1 MCVYVQF
8 RDTLVT
14 FICTYIQIIC
24 MLYACFSAKIFLS
37 SAFHLCKGCYL
48 MKRINHHSYCGK
60 FRF

>member
-1 MCVYVQF
+1 MCNLE
-8 RDTLVT
+8 THWLH
-14 FICTYIQIIC
+14 
-24 MLYACFSAKIFLS
+24 LYALTFKFFACFMHVFSAKIFLS